1 MPKPRSI
8 LLCHFAGQ
16 PTLRGS
22 ERIAQVL
29 ALQLTQRGYQVV
41 LWTNSPALLQSVKDS
56 ACIGVS
62 GAFDAWKATPRPRD
76 EALKLHVATRLILF
90 TPIQAWPSRCVP
102 RLPRN

>member
-41 LWTNSPALLQSVKDS
+41 LWTNNPALLESVKGS
-56 ACIGVS
+56 ACIGLDPEALE
-62 GAFDAWKATPRPRD
+62 GAFDRTCASMMRRIGGVTPAP
-76 EALKLHVATRLILF
+76 F
-90 TPIQAWPSRCVP
+90 TT
-102 RLPRN
+102 